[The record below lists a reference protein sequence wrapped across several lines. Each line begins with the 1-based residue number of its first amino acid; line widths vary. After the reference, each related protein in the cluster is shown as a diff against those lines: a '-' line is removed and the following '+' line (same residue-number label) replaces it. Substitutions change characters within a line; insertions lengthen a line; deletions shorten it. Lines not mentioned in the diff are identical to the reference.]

1 MAVGSK
7 LGELDFDL
15 ISEMENDLE
24 FLETGEPEEEFDN
37 PVEEGEE
44 EENDTASAAMAE
56 IQRLMESI
64 KSDDKVKIAFK
75 QNAGQFWGKIGKV
88 RVLQTKETK
97 GGTKYFLIV
106 ADITKNGERLKLI
119 QEWFIGKDGT
129 PKPAPKKNITIPDDY
144 ADEVGLMIA
153 DGFQKS

>member
-1 MAVGSK
+1 MAIGSK

-24 FLETGEPEEEFDN
+24 FLENGEPEEEFDN
-37 PVEEGEE
+37 PVEEEE
-44 EENDTASAAMAE
+44 EENDTASEAMAE
-56 IQRLMESI
+56 IQRLMGSI

-144 ADEVGLMIA
+144 ADEVGLIIH
-153 DGFQKS
+153 DGLKNSY